1 MSHPISQ
8 DISKESYKLTDKLT
22 IKNLESI
29 LKAFASDYDI
39 KPILIG
45 GMAVA
50 AYAKYYNENY
60 NRETKDIDFII
71 NEKYRTK
78 TKEIIYSKLPN
89 LSIKEGR
96 IFGYNG
102 IEIKYEE
109 GPSVSILFKDK
120 EVPYNIIELKLG
132 KKIIKLYVAK
142 MEYLLVDKIFTYLRR
157 KEEKDLDDIGILTY
171 LMTKHGYDREL
182 LYKIFDEYS
191 EKYEKYASKA
201 KNILERVIL

>member
-1 MSHPISQ
+1 MPHPISQ

-157 KEEKDLDDIGILTY
+157 KEEKDLNDIGILTY
-171 LMTKHGYDREL
+171 LMTKHGYNREL
-182 LYKIFDEYS
+182 LYNIFYEYS
-191 EKYEKYASKA
+191 KKYEKYASQA
-201 KNILERVIL
+201 KDILESIIL

>member
-1 MSHPISQ
+1 MSHTISQ
-8 DISKESYKLTDKLT
+8 DISEESYKLTDKPT
-22 IKNLESI
+22 IRNLESI

-50 AYAKYYNENY
+50 AYAKYYNEDY

-78 TKEIIYSKLPN
+78 AKEIIYRELPD

-102 IEIKYEE
+102 IEIKYEY

-132 KKIIKLYVAK
+132 KRVIKLYVAK

-171 LMTKHGYDREL
+171 LMTKHGYNREL

-201 KNILERVIL
+201 KDILESIIL

>member
-1 MSHPISQ
+1 MPHIISQ

-45 GMAVA
+45 GIAVA

-60 NRETKDIDFII
+60 DRETKDIDFII
-71 NEKYRTK
+71 NEKYKTK
-78 TKEIIYSKLPN
+78 TKEIIYRKLPD
-89 LSIKEGR
+89 LSIKEGK

-102 IEIKYEE
+102 IEIKYEY

-120 EVPYNIIELKLG
+120 EVPYSIIELKLG
-132 KKIIKLYVAK
+132 KKKIKLYVAK

-171 LMTKHGYDREL
+171 LMTIHGYNREL
-182 LYKIFDEYS
+182 LYNILYEYS
-191 EKYEKYASKA
+191 KKYEKYASEA
-201 KNILERVIL
+201 KDIIESIIL

>member
-1 MSHPISQ
+1 MPRTISQ

-50 AYAKYYNENY
+50 AYAKYYNEKY
-60 NRETKDIDFII
+60 DRETKDIDFII

-78 TKEIIYSKLPN
+78 TKEIIYRKLPN
-89 LSIKEGR
+89 LSIKEER

-102 IEIKYEE
+102 IEIKYES
-109 GPSVSILFKDK
+109 GPSISILFKDK
-120 EVPYNIIELKLG
+120 EVPYSIIELMSG
-132 KKIIKLYVAK
+132 KKIIKLYVAR

-157 KEEKDLDDIGILTY
+157 KEEKDLNDIGILTY
-171 LMTKHGYDREL
+171 LMTKHGYNREL
-182 LYKIFDEYS
+182 FYKIFYEYS

-201 KNILERVIL
+201 KDIMESIIL

>member
-71 NEKYRTK
+71 NEEYRTK
-78 TKEIIYSKLPN
+78 AKEIIYSKLPN
-89 LSIKEGR
+89 LSIEEGR

>member
-1 MSHPISQ
+1 MSHSIPQ

-22 IKNLESI
+22 IKNLDRI

-60 NRETKDIDFII
+60 DRETKDIDFII
-71 NEKYRTK
+71 SEKNKTK
-78 TKEIIYSKLPN
+78 TKEIIYKKFPD
-89 LSIKEGR
+89 LSIKERR
-96 IFGYNG
+96 IFGYDG
-102 IEIKYEE
+102 IEIKYEY

-132 KKIIKLYVAK
+132 KKIIKLYVAR

-171 LMTKHGYDREL
+171 LMTIHGYNREL
-182 LYKIFDEYS
+182 LYNILYEYS
-191 EKYEKYASKA
+191 KKYEKYASKA
-201 KNILERVIL
+201 KNIMESIIL

>member
-1 MSHPISQ
+1 MSHSIPQ

-22 IKNLESI
+22 IKNLDRI

-60 NRETKDIDFII
+60 DRETKDIDFII
-71 NEKYRTK
+71 SEKNKTK
-78 TKEIIYSKLPN
+78 TKEIIYKKFPD
-89 LSIKEGR
+89 LSIKERR
-96 IFGYNG
+96 IFGYDG
-102 IEIKYEE
+102 IEIKYEY

-132 KKIIKLYVAK
+132 KKIIKLYVAR

-171 LMTKHGYDREL
+171 LMTIHGYNREL
-182 LYKIFDEYS
+182 LYNILYEYS
-191 EKYEKYASKA
+191 KKYEKYASKA
-201 KNILERVIL
+201 KNIIESILL

>member
-8 DISKESYKLTDKLT
+8 DISKEGYKLTDKLT
-22 IKNLESI
+22 IRNLESI

-71 NEKYRTK
+71 NENQETK
-78 TKEIIYSKLPN
+78 AKEIIYSKLPN
-89 LSIKEGR
+89 LSIEEGR

-102 IEIKYEE
+102 IEIEYEE

-132 KKIIKLYVAK
+132 KKIIKLYVAR

-157 KEEKDLDDIGILTY
+157 KEEKDLDDIEKLSY
-171 LMTKHGYDREL
+171 LMRKHGYDRDL
-182 LYKIFDEYS
+182 LYNIFDEYS
-191 EKYEKYASKA
+191 RKYEKYASKA
-201 KNILERVIL
+201 KNILESKVL

>member
-1 MSHPISQ
+1 
-8 DISKESYKLTDKLT
+8 
-22 IKNLESI
+22 
-29 LKAFASDYDI
+29 
-39 KPILIG
+39 
-45 GMAVA
+45 MAVA

-60 NRETKDIDFII
+60 DRKTKDIDFII
-71 NEKYRTK
+71 NKDQETK
-78 TKEIIYSKLPN
+78 AKEIIYKKLPD

-102 IEIKYEE
+102 IEIKYED

-132 KKIIKLYVAK
+132 KKIIKLYVAG

-157 KEEKDLDDIGILTY
+157 KEEKDLNDIGILTY
-171 LMTKHGYDREL
+171 LMRKHGYDREL
-182 LYKIFDEYS
+182 LYNIFDEYS

-201 KNILERVIL
+201 KDIMESIIL

>member
-157 KEEKDLDDIGILTY
+157 KEEKDLDDIEKLTY
-171 LMTKHGYDREL
+171 LMTKHGYNREL

-191 EKYEKYASKA
+191 KKYEKYASQA
-201 KNILERVIL
+201 KDILESIIL